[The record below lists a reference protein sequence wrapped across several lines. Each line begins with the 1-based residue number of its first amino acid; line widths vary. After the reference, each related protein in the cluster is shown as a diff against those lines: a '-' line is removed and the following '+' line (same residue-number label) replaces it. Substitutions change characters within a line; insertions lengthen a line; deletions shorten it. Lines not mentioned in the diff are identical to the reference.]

1 MCGHTRRDIIKNKVI
16 QGKMRVALM
25 EDKMTEAREIRN
37 DETMPPKLGKPEKA
51 DALKQLGTHVA
62 LFGVWV
68 AVIRITPYILNYFS
82 DQKEEPS
89 GPRGGQDD
97 GSKAEIVLS
106 CEKEVCGG
114 ANKEIQTHDVR
125 LLHIFYC
132 TTLAALLLT
141 HAWALP
147 SSVINVLH
155 SWKFSIRF
163 SGGRNV
169 WKEGASVVY
178 ASVDPLL

>member
-1 MCGHTRRDIIKNKVI
+1 
-16 QGKMRVALM
+16 
-25 EDKMTEAREIRN
+25 
-37 DETMPPKLGKPEKA
+37 MPPKLGKPEKA

-68 AVIRITPYILNYFS
+68 A
-82 DQKEEPS
+82 
-89 GPRGGQDD
+89 
-97 GSKAEIVLS
+97 
-106 CEKEVCGG
+106 
-114 ANKEIQTHDVR
+114 IQTHDVR

-163 SGGRNV
+163 SRGRNV